1 MTAMRNLAVKM
12 GLEDQ
17 LIMGVYKISGVA
29 KMSTSSIITLCLK
42 QGWDIAEVIY
52 VEQGSAVVLA
62 ESGPKNN
69 KFGVMSGAGSTDVVR
84 ILAMNH
90 TAKEHQNASLN
101 QKAQKYVADGE
112 GEEIPLQ
119 VVQNASERYQTA
131 ADKRKRARLE
141 KRENQKK
148 YVLPETSEAQPSSS
162 KRTVRGSS
170 MDTSS

>member
-1 MTAMRNLAVKM
+1 M
-12 GLEDQ
+12 
-17 LIMGVYKISGVA
+17 
-29 KMSTSSIITLCLK
+29 
-42 QGWDIAEVIY
+42 IY

-69 KFGVMSGAGSTDVVR
+69 KFGVMNGAGTDVVR

-90 TAKEHQNASLN
+90 IAKEHQNASLN

-119 VVQNASERYQTA
+119 VVQNASERYQAA
-131 ADKRKRARLE
+131 ADTRKRARLE

-148 YVLPETSEAQPSSS
+148 YVIPETSEAQPSSS
-162 KRTVRGSS
+162 KRTERVNL